1 MLAGVHNQEGCAVHP
16 KHQSTQGHS
25 QKRETPRYQHMS
37 PSQNQTSTTRL
48 CKPVP
53 LGLLL
58 QETVPRPVA
67 SLLLV
72 RVKVQVSAI
81 RVPVVVD
88 VGPRVQAALS
98 VYERVS
104 GFPMLKV
111 LVVVSERGLIAVAVL
126 V

>member
-1 MLAGVHNQEGCAVHP
+1 
-16 KHQSTQGHS
+16 
-25 QKRETPRYQHMS
+25 MS